1 MTYKKRVVS
10 LFSHFHVLAK
20 STACQVVNNSTQE
33 EAAHHES
40 SYADATIAA
49 RRRSC
54 LRGSSGSHPRG
65 RLEQDLGGCKDDNA
79 EKDIEE
85 GQRCCGDAAAACRCP
100 LEQGLLERLSQWN
113 SRGDN
118 FIFPTGA
125 ATLAG
130 VLGQCS
136 ALTHVNLKTNP
147 TARLGAEGLASMLA
161 QCTALTH
168 RERHQCV
175 PIYTK
180 TCS

>member
-1 MTYKKRVVS
+1 MKK
-10 LFSHFHVLAK
+10 
-20 STACQVVNNSTQE
+20 E
-33 EAAHHES
+33 DAHHKS

-49 RRRSC
+49 RRRIC

-136 ALTHVNLKTNP
+136 ALRHFNLRHNCLEP
-147 TARLGAEGLASMLA
+147 GGAAAFAGVIGQCAALEDVGARE
-161 QCTALTH
+161 H
-168 RERHQCV
+168 
-175 PIYTK
+175 PPN
-180 TCS
+180 